1 MLIHVHE
8 LGDPRLAPYA
18 NMRDAEL
25 AQRADPLD
33 ASAHGGLFI
42 AEGELVVERLVASR
56 FGVHS
61 VLTTP
66 TRLETL
72 GPVISGIPEE
82 TPVFLAEQRVM
93 NEIVGFNMHRGVL
106 AIGRRGVGMTVAEV
120 CGRGGPVVVLE
131 DLVNHDNIGGIF
143 RNAAALG
150 GAGVGVVLSPRCAD
164 PLYRKSL
171 RVSMGCALD
180 VPCARAADWPGVL
193 GELREAGFETWAM
206 TPKDGAVAIGEAARG
221 LSGKR
226 VAVVLGSEGPG
237 LTDEAIGACAV
248 RVGIPMNRV
257 SESIDSLNVAMAAG
271 IALACLNG

>member
-1 MLIHVHE
+1 
-8 LGDPRLAPYA
+8 
-18 NMRDAEL
+18 
-25 AQRADPLD
+25 
-33 ASAHGGLFI
+33 
-42 AEGELVVERLVASR
+42 
-56 FGVHS
+56 
-61 VLTTP
+61 
-66 TRLETL
+66 
-72 GPVISGIPEE
+72 
-82 TPVFLAEQRVM
+82 
-93 NEIVGFNMHRGVL
+93 
-106 AIGRRGVGMTVAEV
+106 MTVAEV